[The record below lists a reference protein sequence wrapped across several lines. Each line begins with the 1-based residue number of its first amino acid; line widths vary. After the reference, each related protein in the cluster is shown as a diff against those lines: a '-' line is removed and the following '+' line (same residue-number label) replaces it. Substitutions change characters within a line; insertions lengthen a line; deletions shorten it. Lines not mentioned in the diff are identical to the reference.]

1 MMKILFLG
9 YSRKET
15 NLIDFIKKFKKN
27 IYLKHSKSKLNFKTI
42 KNYDLIICYGY
53 RHIIESKIIDKFKKN
68 IINLHI
74 SYLPY
79 NRGAHPNFWSF
90 VENTPSGVTIHLV
103 NKGIDTGK
111 ILYQKQINFN
121 LLKNKNQ
128 LTFKKTYK
136 VLREELEF
144 LFQKNFEKILNSN
157 FKKFDQIGKGSYH
170 QKSDLPKILKS
181 WNQNIY
187 KTVLD
192 YKKQNKLFLKNKL
205 KLIDKIENTRK
216 NNNFNWMDLVRNSIK
231 NSPKK
236 TLKILKKIN
245 SDDKKIT
252 ELFKK
257 INEKS

>member
-1 MMKILFLG
+1 MKKILFLG
-9 YSRKET
+9 YNKKET
-15 NLIDFIKKFKKN
+15 SLIDFIKKFKKN
-27 IYLKHSKSKLNFKTI
+27 IYIKHKKSKINFKEI

-53 RHIIESKIIDKFKKN
+53 RHIIENEIIKKFKNN

-90 VENTPSGVTIHLV
+90 VENTPSGVSIHQV
-103 NKGIDTGK
+103 DSGIDTGK
-111 ILYQKQINFN
+111 IVIQKQINFN
-121 LLKNKNQ
+121 LLKNKKK

-136 VLREELEF
+136 VLRNELEI
-144 LFQKNFEKILNSN
+144 LFKNNFEKILNSN

-170 QKSDLPKILKS
+170 QISDLPNLLKS

-187 KTVLD
+187 KTVID
-192 YKKQNKLFLKNKL
+192 YKKQNKLFLNNKL

-216 NNNFNWMDLVRNSIK
+216 KNNFNWMELVRNSIIS
-231 NSPKK
+231 SPRK
-236 TLKILKKIN
+236 TLKILKQIN

-257 INEKS
+257 INEK